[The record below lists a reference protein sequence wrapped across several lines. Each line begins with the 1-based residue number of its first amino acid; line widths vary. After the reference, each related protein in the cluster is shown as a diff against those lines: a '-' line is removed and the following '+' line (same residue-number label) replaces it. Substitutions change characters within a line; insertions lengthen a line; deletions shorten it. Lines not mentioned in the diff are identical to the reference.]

1 MNFSLNYNVLN
12 FIILEI
18 ILFTIVFFIKESKLK
33 KYIFLGYLLFFS
45 IYLGARSFDIGN
57 DTRNYVNAYL
67 SGDGG
72 YFSELGFKYLGYIL
86 YKFKFTSS
94 EYLIFISLLKTCV
107 YYKGYSLLAKDKKN
121 IYILIWISL
130 FTSTSLFGYVNVLRQ
145 SIAGGFF
152 LIALG
157 YQEKKEK
164 IKIIISLIL
173 GFLFHQSIVFYFLI
187 FIPYFRKK
195 YINLKK
201 IKKLLGIFLAS
212 VISIIIPYFFI
223 WNYKFNQYFFI
234 METNNSFYLKVGI
247 LMILY
252 LYLLKE
258 NFNKNMEFILYISIL
273 IVILFIRFELL
284 GSRLIYYINVYLPIV
299 LFELIRKNKKV
310 KNIIYFFIVIYQ
322 ILILYYPSVYKMIF
336 I

>member
-1 MNFSLNYNVLN
+1 M
-12 FIILEI
+12 
-18 ILFTIVFFIKESKLK
+18 
-33 KYIFLGYLLFFS
+33 
-45 IYLGARSFDIGN
+45 
-57 DTRNYVNAYL
+57 
-67 SGDGG
+67 
-72 YFSELGFKYLGYIL
+72 
-86 YKFKFTSS
+86 
-94 EYLIFISLLKTCV
+94 
-107 YYKGYSLLAKDKKN
+107 
-121 IYILIWISL
+121 
-130 FTSTSLFGYVNVLRQ
+130 RQ